1 MNMKILF
8 TVIFA
13 VVTAYFAFCVL
24 YIFLFSL
31 AGLFYRNRKYAKAT
45 YFRRF
50 AIFIPAYRADKVIEE
65 LVSNVLL
72 QDYPHYDLIV
82 IADSMDEHVIH
93 RLKQMSAKV
102 MEFAADHR
110 TKALALNT
118 IMAQL
123 PDNEYDIALIL
134 DADNLIKNRDY
145 LSRLNDAFDTGIQA
159 VQTHRIAK
167 NINTSLAVLDAASEE
182 INHTLFR
189 RGHAVLGFSAS
200 LCGSAMAFD
209 YKLYRD
215 QMKHISSSGEDKEL
229 EIRLLKNRIHIEY
242 LDDLTVLDE
251 KTQYAGAFVTQ
262 RARWI
267 ANQIMQARNNSG
279 EGIVQLFRGNFNF
292 FNKVLQ
298 YFLLPRIMLLAST
311 FFLTLAAVIF
321 LPPAYYGIWL
331 ILYIVLS
338 ISMLVSIPRKMY
350 GMRLLKAMLY
360 LPAGVFLMFRSLFS
374 IKGATKNFH
383 ATEHGKI
390 SDKP

>member
-1 MNMKILF
+1 MKILLII
-8 TVIFA
+8 IFA
-13 VVTAYFAFCVL
+13 VITVYFAFCVL
-24 YIFLFSL
+24 FVFLFSH
-31 AGLFYRNRKYAKAT
+31 AGLFYRNRKYPKAT

-102 MEFAADHR
+102 MRFSADHR

-118 IMAQL
+118 IMEQL

-134 DADNLIKNRDY
+134 DADNLIKDSDY
-145 LSRLNDAFDTGIQA
+145 LSRLNDAFDTGLQA

-167 NINTSLAVLDAASEE
+167 NINTRLAVLDAASEE

-189 RGHAVLGFSAS
+189 RGHAVLGLSSS
-200 LCGSAMAFD
+200 LCGSAMAFE
-209 YKLYRD
+209 YKLYRE

-267 ANQIMQARNNSG
+267 ANQIMQARKNSR
-279 EGIVQLFRGNFNF
+279 EGFVQLCQGNFDF

-298 YFLLPRIMLLAST
+298 YFLLPRIMLLASI
-311 FFLTLAAVIF
+311 FFLTIAAVIF
-321 LPPAYYGIWL
+321 LPPAYYGIWV
-331 ILYIVLS
+331 ILYIVLCF
-338 ISMLVSIPRKMY
+338 SMLVSIPRKMY
-350 GMRLLKAMLY
+350 SMRLLKAMLY
-360 LPAGVFLMFRSLFS
+360 LPVGVFLMFRSLFS

-390 SDKP
+390 SD